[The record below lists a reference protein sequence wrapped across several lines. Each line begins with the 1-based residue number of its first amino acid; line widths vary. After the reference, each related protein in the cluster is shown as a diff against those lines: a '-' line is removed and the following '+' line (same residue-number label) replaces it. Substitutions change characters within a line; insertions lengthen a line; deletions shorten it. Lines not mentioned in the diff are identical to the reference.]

1 MVYIVSNEVSC
12 CNFETPMDLSLGVDF
27 VGNLP
32 ALTANLSYHVEHYI
46 DLKFPEHLMLPALSW
61 KRFWNSTI

>member
-1 MVYIVSNEVSC
+1 
-12 CNFETPMDLSLGVDF
+12 MDLSLGVDF

-46 DLKFPEHLMLPALSW
+46 DLKFPEHLTLPALSW